1 MNPIIDVAQL
11 KEIGYLANLV
21 IVDARSS
28 KEKYDQSHLS
38 GAIHF
43 DLDTQMSDIKDDVSK
58 GGRHPLPEV
67 GDFLKTLSAT
77 GISPQNHIVIY
88 DDMGGA
94 NAAARLWWMLR
105 AVGHEQVQ
113 VLNGGY
119 QTAVAEGIA
128 CDAQEVQLPWA
139 YEVFEAEDWLV
150 PIASLEEVK
159 EVSKSGG
166 QYIID
171 VRAAARYRGEIE
183 PIDLVA
189 GHIPNAHNIPL
200 TENLDEA
207 GLFRSPEA
215 LRELY
220 QPLQDR
226 FGHDQIIVHCGSG
239 VTACHTLLAMN
250 YAGYDVSKLYV
261 GSWSEWSRLYLPMAT
276 GADSNSH
283 I

>member
-1 MNPIIDVAQL
+1 MLIDARNPIS
-11 KEIGYLANLV
+11 KYENGHLA
-21 IVDARSS
+21 
-28 KEKYDQSHLS
+28 
-38 GAIHF
+38 GAMHF
-43 DLDTQMSDIKDDVSK
+43 DLDKQMADIKDDLSK
-58 GGRHPLPEV
+58 GGRHPLPELSKFVELLAAV
-67 GDFLKTLSAT
+67 GI
-77 GISPQNHIVIY
+77 GPQHHVVIY

-113 VLNGGY
+113 VLSGGF
-119 QTAVAEGIA
+119 QEAVNQGMITNSKKELFPKAY
-128 CDAQEVQLPWA
+128 DK
-139 YEVFEAEDWLV
+139 YEVEEWLL
-150 PIASLEEVK
+150 PIAGLDEVK
-159 EVSKSGG
+159 EASKSGQ

-171 VRAAARYRGEIE
+171 VRAAARYRGETE

-207 GLFRSPEA
+207 GLFKSPEA

-220 QPLQDR
+220 QPIQDR
-226 FGHDQIIVHCGSG
+226 FGSDQIIVHCGSG

-250 YAGYDVSKLYV
+250 YAGFDVSKLYV

-276 GADSNSH
+276 GPDKNSH